1 MRRVAS
7 AAERQSLRALVLDAE
22 ECCGMR
28 GRCARWFVAWR
39 ASRGERALTFRTQLI
54 LSTHA
59 VD

>member
-22 ECCGMR
+22 ECCGLR

-39 ASRGERALTFRTQLI
+39 ASRGERVLTFRTQL
-54 LSTHA
+54 
-59 VD
+59 